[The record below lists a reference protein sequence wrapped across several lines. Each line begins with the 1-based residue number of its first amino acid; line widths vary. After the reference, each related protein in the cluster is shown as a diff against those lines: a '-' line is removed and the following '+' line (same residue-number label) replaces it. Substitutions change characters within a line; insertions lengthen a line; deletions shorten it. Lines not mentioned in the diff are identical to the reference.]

1 MERAHTLA
9 KIRKEDHSLPR
20 SFEEPEKSIQGDI
33 VLSLI
38 KHRSSDRP
46 SSSELL
52 ASGRIPAQSEDESI
66 RLMLRTLRNPKSLL
80 RFDLLTA
87 IFSDEDDL
95 DEKEPRQTN
104 SDMATLDATGPEDLN
119 WDTSDSDESEL
130 DPARVL
136 EELAFEI
143 ARPKYGEDD
152 FQAQK
157 LVKAKLASVFRR
169 HGALDLPGPIVHP
182 YSSFYSSYTNAVFKL
197 LRRDNKKMQAP
208 YDLTLPHAK
217 YVAHDPH
224 PPRKSFTFGDVFRD
238 SPEGGPPKIL
248 NEVDFHI
255 VSYNH
260 IHHAAHE
267 AEIVKIVDE
276 VIDAIP
282 SLATVQ
288 LCHHVN
294 HSLILDVILKF
305 CRIDKFKRPAVKEE
319 LSKLHVGEW
328 TWAKLKHN
336 LRAPPLNIAAT
347 SLAELRRFDFRDTVD
362 QAISQLRSMLSNT
375 TRLEPAFSHLQT
387 IIVYLG
393 QMNVKRKIFLNP
405 LGSFN
410 EKFYR
415 EEFLFQCVYD
425 KKERDVF
432 AAGGRYDRL
441 IKKFRNNPKME
452 NRYAVGFSMNWQGL
466 CPSMV
471 RYHQKAIANLKIKK
485 AADQENEEFWTARRC
500 DVLIDSFDSEL
511 LLTTGL
517 KIATELWSI
526 GVSAEVGI
534 DVDPKE
540 ESVQSAAKD
549 SKETYTWIIM
559 IKSDGALKIKN
570 LIRKDE
576 TELRKPELLG
586 WLRSEL
592 RDRERQKERH
602 HDRSRLLRH
611 TSNQDSINQVSD
623 REGDVRV
630 LISHNKSKKVNR
642 KFIVEEGK
650 PPPIPPFQHPTM
662 ATTLTK
668 PSPPLRHSALASTRT
683 RPQRHRRPHDRRD
696 RDQRRNLRRPARHP
710 PLGRRQLEKVDPER
724 APHRAS
730 VSRPGPSASE
740 GYGPRRAR
748 WRDQCVRVQFSHQE
762 LHRL

>member
-9 KIRKEDHSLPR
+9 KIRKEEHSLPR
-20 SFEEPEKSIQGDI
+20 AFEEPEKSIQGDI
-33 VLSLI
+33 ILSLI

-52 ASGRIPAQSEDESI
+52 SSGRIPAQSEDESI

-80 RFDLLTA
+80 RFDLLAA
-87 IFSDEDDL
+87 IFSDEDDI
-95 DEKEPRQTN
+95 DEKEPRQTDPN
-104 SDMATLDATGPEDLN
+104 TAPLNATGPEDPN
-119 WDTSDSDESEL
+119 WDISDSDESEL

-136 EELAFEI
+136 EELSFEI

-157 LVKAKLASVFRR
+157 LVKAKLATVFRR

-182 YSSFYSSYTNAVFKL
+182 YSSFYSNYTNAVFKL

-217 YVAHDPH
+217 YIAHDPH
-224 PPRKSFTFGDVFRD
+224 PPRKSFIFGDVFRD

-260 IHHAAHE
+260 DHHAAHE

-276 VIDAIP
+276 VVDAIP

-288 LCHHVN
+288 LCFHIN
-294 HSLILDVILKF
+294 HSVILDAILKY

-319 LSKLHVGEW
+319 LSKLHVGDW

-347 SLAELRRFDFRDTVD
+347 SLEELRRFDFRDSVD
-362 QAISQLRSMLSNT
+362 QAISQLRSILSNT
-375 TRLEPAFSHLQT
+375 TRLEPAFTHLQT
-387 IIVYLG
+387 VVVYLG
-393 QMNVKRKIFLNP
+393 HMNVKRKIFLSP

-415 EEFLFQCVYD
+415 GEFLFQCVYD

-441 IKKFRNNPKME
+441 IKKFRNNPKIG

-471 RYHQKAIANLKIKK
+471 RYHQKAIANLKVKS
-485 AADQENEEFWTARRC
+485 AADQESEEFWTSRRC

-517 KIATELWSI
+517 KIATELWSAGI
-526 GVSAEVGI
+526 NTEVGI

-540 ESVQSAAKD
+540 ESIQSLAKD
-549 SKETYTWIIM
+549 GKDTYTWIIM
-559 IKSDGALKIKN
+559 IKSDGMLKVKN
-570 LIRKDE
+570 LVRKDE
-576 TELRKPELLG
+576 TELRKSELIG
-586 WLRSEL
+586 WLRSEI
-592 RDRERQKERH
+592 RDRDRQGGRH
-602 HDRSRLLRH
+602 HERSRLLRH
-611 TSNQDSINQVSD
+611 SSNQDPVTQSGD

-630 LISHNKSKKVNR
+630 LMSQTKGKKTNR
-642 KFIVEEGK
+642 KSIVEEGTFE
-650 PPPIPPFQHPTM
+650 I
-662 ATTLTK
+662 
-668 PSPPLRHSALASTRT
+668 
-683 RPQRHRRPHDRRD
+683 
-696 RDQRRNLRRPARHP
+696 
-710 PLGRRQLEKVDPER
+710 GRAHV
-724 APHRAS
+724 
-730 VSRPGPSASE
+730 
-740 GYGPRRAR
+740 
-748 WRDQCVRVQFSHQE
+748 
-762 LHRL
+762 